1 MTRTKQARRAR
12 EYISLAIVASII
24 IAALLLA
31 RHYDAPLRRFIEEN
45 PVPGVFLYVL
55 LNILD
60 AMVAP
65 GATLPLIP
73 IAAKAWGRIP
83 AALVTTVG
91 WTTGS
96 LLGFLIARRWG
107 ASAVRKITSYDRV
120 KRLRKYIPD
129 NLFWSVVLLRT
140 VLPMD
145 VISYV
150 LGLFTEM
157 SWQSY
162 LAATSLGLLPSAILL
177 AYLGKLPHAYEIF
190 TLCLGAAVVAWVI
203 MAARRKSA

>member
-1 MTRTKQARRAR
+1 MTEAKKGSRAR
-12 EYISLAIVASII
+12 EYISLAIVATII
-24 IAALLLA
+24 VAALLLA
-31 RHYDAPLRRFIEEN
+31 RHYDAPLRRFIEGN
-45 PVPGVFLYVL
+45 PVSGALLYVL

-65 GATLPLIP
+65 GATIPLIP
-73 IAAKAWGRIP
+73 IASKAWGRIP

-91 WTTGS
+91 WTIGS
-96 LLGFLIARRWG
+96 LLAFLIARRWG
-107 ASAVRKITSYDRV
+107 ASAVRKITSYERV

-129 NLFWSVVLLRT
+129 NLFWSVALLRA
-140 VLPMD
+140 VMPMD

-157 SWQSY
+157 PWLSY

-190 TLCLGAAVVAWVI
+190 MACLGAAAVI
-203 MAARRKSA
+203 WIVLAARRKSV

>member
-1 MTRTKQARRAR
+1 MAGAKQRGRAR
-12 EYISLAIVASII
+12 EYISLAVVAAVIV
-24 IAALLLA
+24 AALLLA
-31 RHYDAPLRRFIEEN
+31 RHYDAPLRRFIEGH
-45 PVPGVFLYVL
+45 PVSGVFLYIL

-73 IAAKAWGRIP
+73 IASKAWGHIP
-83 AALVTTVG
+83 AAFVTTVG
-91 WTTGS
+91 WTIGS
-96 LLGFLIARRWG
+96 LLAFLIARRWG
-107 ASAVRKITSYDRV
+107 ASVVRKISSYERV

-129 NLFWSVVLLRT
+129 NLFWSVALLRA
-140 VLPMD
+140 VMPMD

-157 SWQSY
+157 PWLSY

-190 TLCLGAAVVAWVI
+190 TLCLAAVAVVWIVL
-203 MAARRKSA
+203 AARRKNA